1 MSRTAEFFFDYGSP
15 TSYLAATQLPL
26 IAERAGA
33 TLVYRP
39 MLLGG
44 LFQAVGN
51 QPPGGLELKANWMR
65 ADLQRFAKRY
75 GVPLAHNP
83 HFPVNTMMIMRGAV
97 FAQRQGWLTRY
108 SDAVFKGMWVDGLD
122 MADPATVMRVLSE
135 AKLDAAKIAEGTQ
148 DQSVKDELRATTEE
162 AAARGAFGAPTV
174 FVGEDMFFGQDR
186 LDFVEEAL
194 SA

>member
-15 TSYLAATQLPL
+15 TAYLAATQLPL
-26 IAERAGA
+26 IAERTGA

-51 QPPGGLELKANWMR
+51 QPPGALELKGNWMR
-65 ADLQRFAKRY
+65 GDLQRFAKRY
-75 GVPLAHNP
+75 GVPLTHNP
-83 HFPVNTMMIMRGAV
+83 HFPVNTLMLMRGAV
-97 FAQRQGWLTRY
+97 FAQRQGWLDRY

-122 MADPATVMRVLSE
+122 MADPATVIRVLSE
-135 AKLDAAKIAEGTQ
+135 AGLDAAEITEGTR

-162 AAARGAFGAPTV
+162 AARRGAFGAPTV

-194 SA
+194 SD